1 MATTTKSRASLRPGR
16 LGLSGVIMR
25 GAAPG
30 APAFSLLFAAGLI
43 VSLAQFVSICP
54 SAGTLIA
61 YITRS
66 IGAAGRRAERPLC
79 R

>member
-1 MATTTKSRASLRPGR
+1 MATTQSRTSLRPGR
-16 LGLSGVIMR
+16 LGLPGVITR
-25 GAAPG
+25 ASRPG
-30 APAFSLLFAAGLI
+30 GPAFSLLFAAGLI

-54 SAGTLIA
+54 SAGTFIA